1 MKSLTELM
9 NQYGSDKGDD
19 PATIHAHNY
28 ALAYEAM
35 FAEMREKP
43 IKMLEIG
50 VADPR
55 PGAAGASLK
64 AFYDYFP
71 AARIFGYDIVDAS
84 EFNNDR
90 ITTFKGDQASHGDLL
105 RFIRTY
111 GGGFHI
117 IIDDGS
123 HQDAHQQISLGFLFR
138 YLLPGGFYV
147 IEDCHVSPDTMRFA
161 KQFKDTPKEK
171 RRTDVKVSH
180 ILPEEY
186 DYLCEHARVFA
197 ITDKLIIFRR

>member
-9 NQYGSDKGDD
+9 NQYGSDKGTD

-28 ALAYEAM
+28 AEAYEAM

-50 VADPR
+50 VMDPR

-64 AFYDYFP
+64 AWYDYFS
-71 AARIFGYDIVDAS
+71 AARIFGYDIVDSS

-161 KQFKDTPKEK
+161 KQFKDAPQEL
-171 RRTDVKVSH
+171 RHEEVKQSYMQ
-180 ILPEEY
+180 PEEY
-186 DYLCEHARVFA
+186 KDLCDTAKVYA